1 MGDVKT
7 RDKLKIMG
15 IYLFGFICK
24 QKCKE
29 NICVVISGS
38 YRNFICNNGIK
49 VKNRMILLS
58 GVWIYLLKLEK

>member
-49 VKNRMILLS
+49 VKN
-58 GVWIYLLKLEK
+58 G